1 MKPNLCAPVAWFA
14 TVSLLLLCA
23 AGAAA
28 QSVAAL
34 SLQEVLAA
42 ALQRAANQQQAA
54 AAAPYQASSWLAG
67 VPSVGLTYLESD
79 QRNGTDETELNLNLP
94 LKSGHRRKADEALQ
108 GLAVDLD
115 GLGLHLRQLY
125 YSGLLREILWAYRL
139 ADTRRRFAAEKR
151 LLLLE
156 LEQRQQD
163 LLAASATS
171 EYALLLL
178 QMELVEVEV
187 AQQEYL
193 QDARRWL
200 QRYRQLTGLDDM
212 PAELGEDAPPTD
224 RFAPGQHPRLRALEL
239 SYNQERQLLRAN
251 SARAADWNL
260 SLTAKNFETSGYDEQ
275 QYGLGLEIPLSGF
288 DIATQSD
295 NALWRS
301 ARRDYLLARDE
312 INNELRNSWEGL
324 LNEQDV
330 LRQKQRLLQRSEK
343 LAGRIADQLSQLQ
356 ASNEIAQE
364 ILLRRMMSAIDTRAA
379 VAVNRILIDQ
389 NNAMLRQ
396 AAGFSL

>member
-14 TVSLLLLCA
+14 TVSLLLFGA

-54 AAAPYQASSWLAG
+54 DAVPYQASSWLAG

-115 GLGLHLRQLY
+115 GLGLHLRELY

-193 QDARRWL
+193 QEARHWL

-212 PAELGEDAPPTD
+212 PSELGEDAPH
-224 RFAPGQHPRLRALEL
+224 G
-239 SYNQERQLLRAN
+239 
-251 SARAADWNL
+251 
-260 SLTAKNFETSGYDEQ
+260 SLC
-275 QYGLGLEIPLSGF
+275 
-288 DIATQSD
+288 
-295 NALWRS
+295 
-301 ARRDYLLARDE
+301 
-312 INNELRNSWEGL
+312 
-324 LNEQDV
+324 
-330 LRQKQRLLQRSEK
+330 
-343 LAGRIADQLSQLQ
+343 
-356 ASNEIAQE
+356 
-364 ILLRRMMSAIDTRAA
+364 TRAA
-379 VAVNRILIDQ
+379 SPVACTGAFLQSRASVVAGQQRTGRRLEPVTHGQ
-389 NNAMLRQ
+389 ELRDL
-396 AAGFSL
+396 GV